1 MKKMILLLCML
12 ILMGSTSCT
21 EWAAVLMGS
30 GSFVASQNM
39 YSKTYSGTN
48 VITIIKT
55 KKDIKTHAKE
65 KGLWIPKKGAN
76 DYFGRQ

>member
-55 KKDIKTHAKE
+55 KKDLKTHAKE

>member
-1 MKKMILLLCML
+1 
-12 ILMGSTSCT
+12 
-21 EWAAVLMGS
+21 MGS

-39 YSKTYSGTN
+39 YSRTYSGTN

>member
-1 MKKMILLLCML
+1 MKKMILILCML

-39 YSKTYSGTN
+39 YSKTYSGAN